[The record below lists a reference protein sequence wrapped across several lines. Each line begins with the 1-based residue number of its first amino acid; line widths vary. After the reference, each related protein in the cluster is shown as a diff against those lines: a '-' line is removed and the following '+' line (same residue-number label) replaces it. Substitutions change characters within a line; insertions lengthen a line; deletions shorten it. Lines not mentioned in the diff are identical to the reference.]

1 MKKLLDTQLEL
12 DEALLGFRQT
22 LLRVG
27 SFSLVINLL
36 MLTPAIYMLQ
46 IYDRVLV
53 SRNGMTLLV
62 LTLLVVGLFMLIGG
76 LEWVRSRLLVRV
88 GVALDTRLSKR
99 VFSAAFQRNLKRA
112 GGTPAQALNDLTTL
126 RQFLSGPGVFAFFD
140 LPWTPI
146 YLLACALLHPWI
158 GLFALC
164 ATLVLAALAWVNEV
178 ATRKPLAEANTHAL
192 IATQFANNNL
202 RNAEMIDA
210 LGMTDQL
217 RGRWAAQQQKVLAL
231 QTLASERGGTIS
243 ATSRFIRTTAQSL
256 ILGVGAWLALDNT
269 VSSGAVIA
277 GSILMG
283 RALSPV
289 DQTIAVWKNW
299 LATRTAYYR
308 LNELLN
314 KFPAQQ
320 ERLPLPPPSGHVT
333 IENIVLVPPG
343 SDVPVLKGLA
353 FQIPRGS
360 VVGVIGPSGAG
371 KTTLAKA
378 LIGVWRPRQGHVRL
392 DGADVADWDK
402 RDLGRALGYLPQ
414 GAELLEGTVAE
425 NIARFG
431 ELTSEP
437 IIAAAKLAGVHDLIL
452 RLPKGYDTP
461 VGVDGGQLSAGQRQR
476 VALARALYGD
486 PALLVLDEP
495 NSNLDEVGEQA
506 LAEAIRAVQARGG
519 TVVVISHRASA
530 LAVMDRLLLLRDG
543 TLAAYGPRDDVLA
556 AMQQGA
562 IPGIPGIPGMR
573 ALPGDKNQDQ
583 TSQAQASAPAEEGS
597 EA

>member
-1 MKKLLDTQLEL
+1 MKKLLDSQLEI

-27 SFSLVINLL
+27 GFSFVVNLL

-62 LTLLVVGLFMLIGG
+62 LTLLVVGLFMLVGG
-76 LEWVRSRLLVRV
+76 LEWVRSRLLVRM
-88 GVALDTRLSKR
+88 GTALDTRLSAR
-99 VFSAAFQRNLKRA
+99 VFTAAFQRNLQRA

-126 RQFLSGPGVFAFFD
+126 RQFLAGPGVFAFFD

-164 ATLVLAALAWVNEV
+164 ATLVLAALAWMNEM
-178 ATRKPLAEANTHAL
+178 ATRKPLLEANAHAL

-202 RNAEMIDA
+202 RNAEMIAA
-210 LGMTDQL
+210 LGMTDQV
-217 RGRWAAQQQKVLAL
+217 RARWAEQQQKVLAL
-231 QTLASERGGTIS
+231 QTLASERGGTIAAS
-243 ATSRFIRTTAQSL
+243 SRFIRMTAQSL

-299 LATRTAYYR
+299 LATRTAYFR
-308 LNELLN
+308 LAELLARY
-314 KFPAQQ
+314 PAER
-320 ERLPLPPPSGHVT
+320 ERLPLPAPSGHVT
-333 IENIVLVPPG
+333 VENVVLVPPG
-343 SDVPVLKGLA
+343 GDVPVLKGLA

-431 ELTSEP
+431 GLTSEP
-437 IIAAAKLAGVHDLIL
+437 IVAAAKLAGVHELIL

-495 NSNLDEVGEQA
+495 NSNLDEAGEQA
-506 LAEAIRAVQARGG
+506 LADAIRAVQARGG

-530 LAVMDRLLLLRDG
+530 LAVMDRILLMRDG
-543 TLAAYGPRDDVLA
+543 MLAAYGPRDDVIA

-562 IPGIPGIPGMR
+562 VPGIR
-573 ALPGDKNQDQ
+573 SL
-583 TSQAQASAPAEEGS
+583 PAEIGKENEADTAQQADDEAAEGEGR